1 MRMEQAFHREVAH
14 LLRPRFSE
22 REAAAL
28 TRILLEEVGGLTRND
43 ILLREADNALPEET
57 RRRIAR
63 MALRIANQEP
73 WQYVV
78 GATDFDG
85 LHLHVEPGVL
95 IPRPETEALVRHIAQ
110 GWQAEAPSRLLDI
123 GTGSGCIALAL
134 KRRRPQ
140 AYVEAWDVSAQAL
153 GVARGNART
162 LGLEVSFRQR
172 DILSLPAEEGDC
184 GRAPFDLLVSNPPY
198 VRRCEAADMEAVVL
212 AHEPHEALF
221 VPDHDPLLFCRA
233 IALQG
238 RRLLREGGTV
248 WLEINKDFGAEV
260 CQLLRQEGYGD
271 TALLADDYGHDRYV
285 RAVKGTDAPT

>member
-1 MRMEQAFHREVAH
+1 MVEAFRHEVSH
-14 LLRPRFSE
+14 LLRPQFSE
-22 REAAAL
+22 REATAL
-28 TRILLEEVGGLTRND
+28 TRVLLEEVGGLSRND
-43 ILLREADNALPEET
+43 ILLHEADNALPEET
-57 RRRIAR
+57 RRRITL
-63 MALRIANQEP
+63 MALRIADGEP

-85 LHLHVEPGVL
+85 LRLHVEPGVL

-110 GWQAEAPSRLLDI
+110 EWQAEAPSRILDI

-134 KRRRPQ
+134 KRRRTE

-162 LGLEVSFRQR
+162 LGLEVNFCQR
-172 DILSLPAEEGDC
+172 DILSFPAEEEC
-184 GRAPFDLLVSNPPY
+184 SRCTPFDLLVSNPPY
-198 VRRCEAADMEAVVL
+198 VRRCEASDMEAVVL

-221 VPDHDPLLFCRA
+221 VPDHDPLLFYRA

-238 RRLLREGGTV
+238 RKLLREGGTV
-248 WLEINKDFGAEV
+248 WFEINKDFGAEV
-260 CQLLRQEGYGD
+260 CQLLRQEGYRD

-285 RAVKGTDAPT
+285 RAVKGADVPT